1 MRRLLEASV
10 MRRAAVAGL
19 LLTLAC
25 LPYVWAQPGS
35 ASLAWLRTAFLLPV
49 AIVLFQAGIAWTPL
63 AEGRPMFAPIADRAL
78 PFLALAALFI
88 GSIETL
94 LLNPLLEQAQPGCLP
109 RSARELILALP
120 WLVGFQPLV
129 LIAGIFA
136 FTVRLSR
143 SALAGTIAIV
153 LLRQTAFLTQ
163 WHSATPSLLLLIL
176 LVAGG
181 NGLLLAVTYRRLGYA
196 GLCLAS
202 LLLELPLLVSLL
214 L

>member
-1 MRRLLEASV
+1 MRRLLELSV
-10 MRRAAVAGL
+10 MRQAALAGL
-19 LLTLAC
+19 LLTGAC
-25 LPYVWAQPGS
+25 LPYVWAQPGPP
-35 ASLAWLRTAFLLPV
+35 SLTLLRSVFLLPV

-63 AEGRPMFAPIADRAL
+63 AEGRPMFAPLTDAAL
-78 PFLALAALFI
+78 PVLALTALFF
-88 GSIETL
+88 GAIETR

-109 RSARELILALP
+109 RSAGELLVALP

-136 FTVRLSR
+136 FVVRLSR
-143 SALAGTIAIV
+143 SALAGTVAIV

-163 WHSATPSLLLLIL
+163 WHSATPALLLLIL

-181 NGLLLAVTYRRLGYA
+181 NGLLLALTYRRLGYG
-196 GLCLAS
+196 GLCLAA
-202 LLLELPLLVSLL
+202 LLLELPLLAALL